1 MEDGVYVGYH
11 DDPFPE
17 IPADKHREHVVQLHA
32 MRLSL
37 KAGVGATIKKKIIV
51 LLSPQWVRE
60 LFNIY

>member
-37 KAGVGATIKKKIIV
+37 KAGAGATIKKKIIV
-51 LLSPQWVRE
+51 LLSPQS
-60 LFNIY
+60 Y